1 MTLAPALAPRP
12 SRPRSLHRAVLIVHE
27 VEAWGGF
34 FSLSRLY
41 KTRER
46 VPYPPYK
53 YGGDRSAAEVRRWC
67 ARLHKVPR
75 PFTRHSDTLS
85 LALGSPRSL
94 FIGTEPQPPHVHI
107 REVKDRIE
115 LRQRHALHGEAH
127 LVRVGVRV
135 RGR

>member
-1 MTLAPALAPRP
+1 M
-12 SRPRSLHRAVLIVHE
+12 
-27 VEAWGGF
+27 
-34 FSLSRLY
+34 
-41 KTRER
+41 
-46 VPYPPYK
+46 
-53 YGGDRSAAEVRRWC
+53 
-67 ARLHKVPR
+67 
-75 PFTRHSDTLS
+75 S

-135 RGR
+135 RVSVGIGVRARVRARARASLGSGLGKG